1 MAKLRPSNIWNPWV
15 GNLVQ
20 EEALDLTVKKEKVE
34 ENENSFNQFNFQQF
48 YQTYSI
54 IAERENKTNISYDNF
69 PTQQTENIWKRKLPT
84 CFDVPV
90 EKKICKELGIN
101 PFKDEKLELRNIT
114 SRKTIS
120 KTENNLKKP
129 KKKISVKISKIK
141 ETCDC
146 KFCYEDHIIRM
157 RLKITHPYL

>member
-1 MAKLRPSNIWNPWV
+1 MAKLRTSNIWNPWV
-15 GNLVQ
+15 GDSAQ
-20 EEALDLTVKKEKVE
+20 EEALDLTVKKERSE
-34 ENENSFNQFNFQQF
+34 ENENNLKQFNFQQF
-48 YQTYSI
+48 YQTYSK
-54 IAERENKTNISYDNF
+54 IAERENKTNNGYNNIF
-69 PTQQTENIWKRKLPT
+69 PPQRENIWKRKLPEG
-84 CFDVPV
+84 FDTPV
-90 EKKICKELGIN
+90 EKQMCNGLGKEQ
-101 PFKDEKLELRNIT
+101 FKEDKLELENIT
-114 SRKTIS
+114 SRKKVT